1 MKMYKNGALTGTKTD
16 GHEPNVLTRTH
27 HTIGAFNGGTGSFMD
42 GTIAYVKVWHGVELQ
57 QSDVTDLYAPDA
69 TPMNGPACSADGL
82 SLDGTNDY
90 ADIDDWEWGG
100 TTSFEVYVKCDGF
113 NSYSRVFD
121 FGSGG
126 GSDKV
131 YLANHGT
138 TSTIGWRVCQGSAGY
153 QDLTTS
159 KWDYSTWTHAV
170 FTVSGTNMKMY
181 KNGVLVGTQT
191 DGYEP
196 NVLTR
201 TQH

>member
-90 ADIDDWEWGG
+90 ADIDDWD
-100 TTSFEVYVKCDGF
+100 TD
-113 NSYSRVFD
+113 
-121 FGSGG
+121 
-126 GSDKV
+126 
-131 YLANHGT
+131 LADQPT
-138 TSTIGWRVCQGSAGY
+138 PITATSTAPSPSSKYGTALSSLTPIFLPCANLSA
-153 QDLTTS
+153 
-159 KWDYSTWTHAV
+159 H
-170 FTVSGTNMKMY
+170 
-181 KNGVLVGTQT
+181 
-191 DGYEP
+191 
-196 NVLTR
+196 TR
-201 TQH
+201 APQAPPSHPRAKPPTIA